1 MDAEERNFEKTVL
14 ALKMQ
19 LDKTERE
26 YLNLNQLLQI
36 VKE

>member
-1 MDAEERNFEKTVL
+1 MDAEKRDFEKTVL

-19 LDKTERE
+19 LDETERE